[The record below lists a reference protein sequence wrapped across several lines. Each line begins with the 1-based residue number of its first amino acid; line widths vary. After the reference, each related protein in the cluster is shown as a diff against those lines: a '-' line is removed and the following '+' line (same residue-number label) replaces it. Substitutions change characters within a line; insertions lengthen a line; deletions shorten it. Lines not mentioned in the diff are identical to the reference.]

1 MDEDNDLV
9 ARLNI
14 LILNSLNLV
23 ERVEQMM
30 ENSHMCGDAALE
42 ENFNT
47 EEEEEEQGD
56 QNVDE
61 AGDVGSE
68 GWRTPPEDLVSARII
83 ISTRIIFNQ
92 HHQHLFSHL
101 GDVNYHQ
108 EEISSEGWSTPPE
121 TLG

>member
-30 ENSHMCGDAALE
+30 ENRHMCGDAALE
-42 ENFNT
+42 ENINT

-68 GWRTPPEDLVSARII
+68 GWRTPPEDLVSARIK

-92 HHQHLFSHL
+92 HHQHLF
-101 GDVNYHQ
+101 Q
-108 EEISSEGWSTPPE
+108 SSW
-121 TLG
+121 